1 MTNVKFEIEVLSK
14 QDNQAGKFI
23 KEFEVYATNE
33 DTAAASL
40 VEVYRLINKAFEGT
54 KYTLK
59 NLKAI

>member
-1 MTNVKFEIEVLSK
+1 MTNVKFEIEVFSK

-23 KEFEVYATNE
+23 KGFEIDATNE

-40 VEVYRLINKAFEGT
+40 VEVYRLINQAFEGT

>member
-1 MTNVKFEIEVLSK
+1 MTNVKFEIEVFSK

-23 KEFEVYATNE
+23 KEFEVDATNE
-33 DTAAASL
+33 ETAAASL
-40 VEVYRLINKAFEGT
+40 VEVYRLLNKAFEGT

>member
-1 MTNVKFEIEVLSK
+1 MTNVKFEIEVFSK

-23 KEFEVYATNE
+23 KEFEIDATNE
-33 DTAAASL
+33 EKAAASL